1 MNRKAALFISV
12 ILLTQVA
19 SYSFNQITPQI
30 DWEEPFQ
37 GDSSW
42 EATGRNATTGCGTNS
57 SQTSISTSS
66 NLSVYTYGNNP
77 ELIFSIDCAVVGT
90 NYTLSYKVWGW
101 NTGTGASTWLGGLVN
116 NSFVATNTNFSLYI
130 PISNLDVD
138 NYSVNTSLYNTTYDP
153 NGNGWYSGSG
163 WNYNFSVI
171 SSGVLTS
178 WSNSTAFYSN
188 QGIDLAWNASSL
200 DSSLQYNVTVDVYGH
215 NMSTNTTSIVY
226 DNSTQIYS
234 QSSSSGM
241 FYISPN
247 TLQNGCYFVSF
258 SLIDDWNG
266 VVADWDTWEFKVG
279 NVNCSS
285 TGGNSTVPMEGLSAW
300 TDYSNYSS
308 SDDIDLKWNATS
320 LDLNTN
326 YIVEVDVYGY
336 NMTTNTSSIV
346 WSDDSVFN
354 PTTHGNSL
362 DWFHDGF
369 TINAGTLS
377 TGCYYASF
385 NLSDDDD
392 GMFFAN
398 TGFEFGVNMGCSST
412 GGNTTWPMESIH
424 AWTNNANY
432 SSSEDI
438 DLHWNASDLV
448 SNTENY
454 NVEVKVYGHN
464 MTTNTT
470 QQVWN
475 DDLTFSPADIWYNN
489 TFTIPANTLSTGCY
503 YASFNL
509 SDDDDGMFFANTGF
523 EFGVN
528 MDCTSTGGNYT
539 GPMESIHAWTNWD
552 HYNSADEIHLNW
564 STQDLVWNESINY
577 IVTVD
582 LFDEDGTIV
591 WWNSTIFSPLSDM
604 ESGFFTIPSE
614 ELEQGCYL
622 AGFELHDW
630 DDGMFFDDDGFVF
643 AVETEI
649 ENCSFVDDYN
659 NVTMEWIEAYSAEDE
674 YGLNDTPILNW
685 TAWELVWNESINY
698 VVHLDVHEGI
708 NGTIVWSNSTIFSPT
723 TDSEHR
729 TFILPATTLPE
740 GCYYVKVE
748 LLDYDDGMHFDYD
761 YFEFSVGVE
770 YDDCDIN
777 DDNNTG
783 GNNSNDCPDNFID
796 LDTWT
801 EHYTYDLADDPEIGL
816 YFVVTCPDN
825 GTLYSLD
832 YYIRDIDTGTYLL
845 WEMENW
851 TASSDSEEIFTDFV
865 LASDLGVGNYYLN
878 ATLVQTDCWGCPQTI
893 TYLDSDG
900 QEFEVIDTSGP
911 EYGIWNM
918 DQDDCTPSGEDFW
931 ASIKVSAGP
940 NEAHTVNWTL
950 SDENGVVVG
959 SYTQDLTTSANGS
972 AYYDWTLDTSN
983 LADGLYSIQLQD
995 PASGFNLTWFYFQI
1009 GCTGCGYDTSLT
1021 EINYQ
1026 IWTDTFG
1033 TIFSSWN
1040 MSEDGTMA
1048 GSSSNSVND
1057 DTPQIIAGTELGFWG
1072 QIECLEFEQ
1081 DYLLN
1086 YTVTNSA
1093 NIWIMGDEEYFNS
1106 GPSTWYWFEE
1116 HDVPTTL
1123 LPAGEYCIT
1132 VTLYVSPYGSSDVI
1146 YTFTDC
1152 VEIVPIED
1160 WDGCGS
1166 NITYLQH
1173 MQGIAGNPVVQP
1185 GVVYLTNSW
1194 ISVDNFVDCLVIGN
1208 NYTMHTEV
1216 TSGGSIYAEST
1227 DNFTVNQ
1234 FSDITQW
1241 DWLQVAGWNT
1251 AIPVGNYCAET
1262 TIHSTDATFT
1272 QQIALVSTV
1281 TNCFAVVNATVDDW
1295 WDNQDN
1301 GTGNGSGTPN
1311 DPVLPDGDCDEL
1323 NGTLTGLNLSNS
1335 WNMSDCENGTGFWFN
1350 LSVNGTGVTWYDP
1363 IYAVGYDYEVISGPK
1378 FSSVIVP
1385 PGYGDDK
1392 FDLYLWDGTE
1402 FVLAFEDLNALEE
1415 YWFTGD
1421 VGESGVTKTP
1431 GNYDG
1436 ISKFSIRGL
1445 EISAKLDPEDPDA
1458 FVTGLS
1464 FVQDPNEIGE
1474 VILSMTPITVS
1485 DEDDDGIID
1494 EDDNCV
1500 NDKNTDQ
1507 ADSDEDGV
1515 GDACEESLSTGDL
1528 DDEGD
1533 DSDPDSGSS
1542 MTSIIAILAVGL
1554 VFIVL
1559 FMRGGDDDDESPPQ
1573 AGKKYYP
1580 FDQ

>member
-1 MNRKAALFISV
+1 
-12 ILLTQVA
+12 
-19 SYSFNQITPQI
+19 
-30 DWEEPFQ
+30 
-37 GDSSW
+37 
-42 EATGRNATTGCGTNS
+42 
-57 SQTSISTSS
+57 
-66 NLSVYTYGNNP
+66 
-77 ELIFSIDCAVVGT
+77 
-90 NYTLSYKVWGW
+90 
-101 NTGTGASTWLGGLVN
+101 
-116 NSFVATNTNFSLYI
+116 
-130 PISNLDVD
+130 
-138 NYSVNTSLYNTTYDP
+138 
-153 NGNGWYSGSG
+153 
-163 WNYNFSVI
+163 
-171 SSGVLTS
+171 
-178 WSNSTAFYSN
+178 
-188 QGIDLAWNASSL
+188 
-200 DSSLQYNVTVDVYGH
+200 
-215 NMSTNTTSIVY
+215 
-226 DNSTQIYS
+226 
-234 QSSSSGM
+234 
-241 FYISPN
+241 
-247 TLQNGCYFVSF
+247 
-258 SLIDDWNG
+258 
-266 VVADWDTWEFKVG
+266 
-279 NVNCSS
+279 
-285 TGGNSTVPMEGLSAW
+285 MEGLYAW

-308 SDDIDLKWNATS
+308 SDDINLKWNATS

-336 NMTTNTSSIV
+336 NMTTNTTSIV

-398 TGFEFGVNMGCSST
+398 TGFEFGVNMDCSST

-424 AWTNNANY
+424 AWSEFP
-432 SSSEDI
+432 SSGVI
-438 DLHWNASDLV
+438 YLHWNATDLV
-448 SNTENY
+448 WNMSINY
-454 NVEVKVYGHN
+454 SVTVDVYGYN

-470 QQVWN
+470 SIVWS
-475 DDLTFSPADIWYNN
+475 DDLTFSPADVFYNN
-489 TFTIPANTLSTGCY
+489 TFVINAGTLSTGCY

-509 SDDDDGMFFANTGF
+509 SDADDGMFFDNVGF
-523 EFGVN
+523 EFALN
-528 MDCTSTGGNYT
+528 MDCNSTG
-539 GPMESIHAWTNWD
+539 GPMESIHAWTALD
-552 HYNSADEIHLNW
+552 HYNSADEIQLNW
-564 STQDLVWNESINY
+564 TAQDLVWNESINY

-659 NVTMEWIEAYSAEDE
+659 NVTMEWIEAYSAENE
-674 YGLNDTPILNW
+674 YGLNDTVILNW

-723 TDSEHR
+723 TDMEHR

-740 GCYYVKVE
+740 GCYYAKVE
-748 LLDYDDGMHFDYD
+748 LLDYDDGMQFDYD
-761 YFEFSVGVE
+761 YFEFGVGIPV
-770 YDDCDIN
+770 DDCDIN

-783 GNNSNDCPDNFID
+783 GSPTDCPSDTH
-796 LDTWT
+796 LDVWT
-801 EHYTYDLADDPEIGL
+801 DHFTYDLADDPEIDL
-816 YFVVTCPDN
+816 NFVVSCPEN
-825 GTLYSLD
+825 GSLYSLE
-832 YYIRDIDTGTYLL
+832 YIIWDIDSGATLHMG
-845 WEMENW
+845 MENW
-851 TASSDSEEIFTDFV
+851 TGSGDWEEWFV
-865 LASDLGVGNYYLN
+865 ESLEASDLGVGDYFFN
-878 ATLVQTDCWGCPQTI
+878 ATLYETDCWSCPNTI
-893 TYLDSDG
+893 THIDSDG

-918 DQDDCTPSGEDFW
+918 DQDDCTPSGDDFW
-931 ASIKVSAGP
+931 ARILVNAGP
-940 NEAHTVNWTL
+940 NEEHTVNWSI

-959 SYTQDLTTSANGS
+959 SYTQDITTSANGS
-972 AYYDWTLDTSN
+972 AYYDWILNTTN

-995 PASGFNLTWFYFQI
+995 ASTGFNLTWFYFQI
-1009 GCTGCGYDTSLT
+1009 GCTGCGYDSSLAEMQY
-1021 EINYQ
+1021 EI
-1026 IWTDTFG
+1026 WSETFG
-1033 TIFSSWN
+1033 TLFSTWN
-1040 MSEDGTMA
+1040 ENGN
-1048 GSSSNSVND
+1048 GSSTSSNSAND
-1057 DTPQIIAGTELGFWG
+1057 DTPQLIAGTTIGWWG
-1072 QIECLEFEQ
+1072 QVSCLEFGE
-1081 DYLLN
+1081 DYRLS
-1086 YTVTNSA
+1086 YTVTDTNNLVFMTDEDYFTQASNSHWYSFSEW
-1093 NIWIMGDEEYFNS
+1093 NV
-1106 GPSTWYWFEE
+1106 STAM
-1116 HDVPTTL
+1116 

-1132 VTLYVSPYGSSDVI
+1132 ITLHSSPYGASDLI
-1146 YTFTDC
+1146 FTLTDC
-1152 VEIVPIED
+1152 IQIVPLED

-1166 NITYLQH
+1166 NITYLEH
-1173 MQGIAGNPVVQP
+1173 MQGISGNPVVQP
-1185 GVVYLTNSW
+1185 GVVYVTNSW

-1216 TSGGSIYAEST
+1216 TSGGSVYAEST

-1241 DWLQVAGWNT
+1241 DWLQVTSWNT
-1251 AIPVGNYCAET
+1251 DIPVGSYSVTT

-1272 QQIALVSTV
+1272 QQIALVSSIT
-1281 TNCFAVVNATVDDW
+1281 TPFAVVNATVDDW

-1311 DPVLPDGDCDEL
+1311 DPVLPDGDCDDL
-1323 NGTLTGLNLSNS
+1323 NGTLSGLNLTNS

-1363 IYAVGYDYEVISGPK
+1363 IYAVGYDYEVISGPQ

-1392 FDLYLWDGTE
+1392 FDIYLWDGTE
-1402 FVLAFEDLNALEE
+1402 FVLAASDLDALTE
-1415 YWFTGD
+1415 YWFTD
-1421 VGESGVTKTP
+1421 DGVSMTP

-1436 ISKFSIRGL
+1436 VSKFSIRGL

-1474 VILSMTPITVS
+1474 VILSMNPITVS

-1500 NDKNTDQ
+1500 NDENTDQ
-1507 ADSDEDGV
+1507 ADSDGDGV
-1515 GDACEESLSTGDL
+1515 GDACEENLSTGDL

-1533 DSDPDSGSS
+1533 DSESDSGSS
-1542 MTSIIAILAVGL
+1542 MASIIAILAVGL